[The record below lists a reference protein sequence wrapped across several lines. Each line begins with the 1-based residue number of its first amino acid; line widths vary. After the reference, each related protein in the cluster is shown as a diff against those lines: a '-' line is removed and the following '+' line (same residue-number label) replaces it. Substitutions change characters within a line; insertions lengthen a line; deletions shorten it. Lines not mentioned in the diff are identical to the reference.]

1 MLMWFVVKLVYT
13 TVNYI
18 EFSCREC
25 KFVIFGHVKVCFY
38 DFTKVSRKAETV
50 RPAVVM
56 SCKYYNSRM
65 TTPIGLVP
73 TLEVGILN

>member
-1 MLMWFVVKLVYT
+1 MLMWIMVKLIYT
-13 TVNYI
+13 KVNYI
-18 EFSCREC
+18 EFTCRE
-25 KFVIFGHVKVCFY
+25 KGFVIFGHVKVCFY
-38 DFTKVSRKAETV
+38 DFTKVRRKAETG

-73 TLEVGILN
+73 TLEVDVLN

>member
-1 MLMWFVVKLVYT
+1 M
-13 TVNYI
+13 
-18 EFSCREC
+18 R
-25 KFVIFGHVKVCFY
+25 
-38 DFTKVSRKAETV
+38 RKAETV

-73 TLEVGILN
+73 TLEVGILNQEHNPSGLALIGLVFC